1 MARAREASL
10 THSGGLDLLTSDRLR
25 TQPLGRAARETKSAG
40 RLAPTRSDAN
50 RKYRN
55 NLIEQDHQQHKATHR
70 SSARIQ
76 VVHGYGCDNLPA
88 SNCSAGSTRVNPT
101 RQSAPQSAPTGMRC
115 WRSRPAIQSRGQA
128 RIRPDAGR
136 ARLLRGLCAYAQTLE
151 LVGKGQLHA
160 N

>member
-25 TQPLGRAARETKSAG
+25 KQPLGRAARETKSAG
-40 RLAPTRSDAN
+40 RLAPTRSYAN
-50 RKYRN
+50 RKCRN

-88 SNCSAGSTRVNPT
+88 SNCSAESTRVIPN
-101 RQSAPQSAPTGMRC
+101 SAKCASKCADWNAVLAAEPPRDTKP
-115 WRSRPAIQSRGQA
+115 RPSPDQA
-128 RIRPDAGR
+128 
-136 ARLLRGLCAYAQTLE
+136 
-151 LVGKGQLHA
+151 
-160 N
+160 